1 MTTKNIVR
9 HDINPS
15 FEEPIKIT
23 WDDTQIALA
32 SDAYMQNELRQIS
45 KVAEIVSLKKNTL
58 GKPQFFEV
66 MAATV
71 AKLANLNTTEKRVF
85 LSLLKAFDLIGDKDS
100 YKLTVNHQYILELEI
115 DDYSYR
121 TFALGIEN
129 LCKKE
134 IIYHTKFRDSFY
146 LNKKYFFIPKQ
157 ITIIGNYNIV
167 NDPLEKVNYSGNLVG
182 AMNLETLQDN

>member
-9 HDINPS
+9 HDTNPS
-15 FEEPIKIT
+15 FEEPINIT

-32 SDAYMQNELRQIS
+32 SDSYIQNELRQIS

-58 GKPQFFEV
+58 GKSQFFEV

-71 AKLANLNTTEKRVF
+71 AKLVNLNTTEKRVF

-100 YKLTVNHQYILELEI
+100 YKLTVNHQYILELKI

-129 LCKKE
+129 LCKKG

-157 ITIIGNYNIV
+157 ITVIGNYSIV

-182 AMNLETLQDN
+182 AMDLEKTEII